1 MSEMVKM
8 FLCGVAV
15 GGSIVGAIAVAV
27 LMDRITKAET
37 RHDKYVKEWYKA
49 NRIWRR
55 HPRMNRHKYGLKRRF
70 AGAMQKRKAP
80 LPMNLW
86 GN

>member
-1 MSEMVKM
+1 MSEMAKI

-15 GGSIVGAIAVAV
+15 GGSVVGAIAVAV

-37 RHDKYVKEWYKA
+37 KHDKYVKEWYKA
-49 NRIWRR
+49 NRVWRR
-55 HPRMNRHKYGLKRRF
+55 HPRAARHKKHV
-70 AGAMQKRKAP
+70 AP